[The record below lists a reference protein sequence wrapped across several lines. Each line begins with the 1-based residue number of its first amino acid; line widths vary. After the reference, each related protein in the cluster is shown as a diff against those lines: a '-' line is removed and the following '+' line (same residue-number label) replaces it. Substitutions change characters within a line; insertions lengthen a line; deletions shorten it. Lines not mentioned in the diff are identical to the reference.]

1 MKQLID
7 FPNYYIDMNGT
18 VINNK
23 NHIIK
28 PFINNKGYVMVR
40 LWKNNAS
47 VSKLVHRLVAETFIP
62 KIEGK
67 HEVNHIDGNKTNNN
81 VKNLEWCT
89 RQENNIHAKKLG
101 AKQYSSDF
109 KGIPIAQYDIHNILI
124 KVYPSLREAGKA
136 VNGDH
141 GNIKKACE
149 KNRIYHNYLWKYYEG
164 VETK

>member
-1 MKQLID
+1 MKQLVD
-7 FPNYYIDMNGT
+7 FPNYYITTEGI
-18 VINNK
+18 VINKK

-28 PFINNKGYVMVR
+28 PFINNKGYVLVR
-40 LWKNNAS
+40 LWNNNKA

-67 HEVNHIDGNKTNNN
+67 CEVNHIDGDKTNNN
-81 VKNLEWCT
+81 VDNLEWCT
-89 RQENNIHAKKLG
+89 RQENNIHAKLLG
-101 AKQYSSDF
+101 AKQYSSEF
-109 KGIPIAQYDIHNILI
+109 RGIKIAQYDINNTLI

-149 KNRIYHNYLWKYYEG
+149 KK
-164 VETK
+164 

>member
-1 MKQLID
+1 MKQIVD
-7 FPNYYIDMNGT
+7 FPNYYITMGGI

-28 PFINNKGYVMVR
+28 PHMNNRGYLSVQLWNNNK
-40 LWKNNAS
+40 S
-47 VSKLVHRLVAETFIP
+47 VHRLVAETFIP

-67 HEVNHIDGNKTNNN
+67 YGVNHIDGDKTNNN
-81 VKNLEWCT
+81 VNNLEWCT
-89 RQENNIHAKKLG
+89 RQENNLHAKSLG

-109 KGIPIAQYDIHNILI
+109 RGIKIAQYDINNMLI

-136 VNGDH
+136 VNGNH

-149 KNRIYHNYLWKYYEG
+149 KK
-164 VETK
+164 